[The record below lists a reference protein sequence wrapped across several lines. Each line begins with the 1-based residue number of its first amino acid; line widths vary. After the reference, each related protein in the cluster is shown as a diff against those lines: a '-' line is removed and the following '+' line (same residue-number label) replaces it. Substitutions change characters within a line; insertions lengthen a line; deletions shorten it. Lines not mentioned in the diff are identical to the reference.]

1 MTSLAEC
8 GKIGAQSAVQKRLNY
23 FAAGVDIPDQS
34 AYNIFIVKEEKM
46 KKDKKVE
53 PTKAALVAKLE
64 EAVKVNKGFLGSLER
79 ANKETIVRLIE
90 ICS

>member
-1 MTSLAEC
+1 
-8 GKIGAQSAVQKRLNY
+8 
-23 FAAGVDIPDQS
+23 
-34 AYNIFIVKEEKM
+34 M

-64 EAVKVNKGFLGSLER
+64 EAVKADKGFLNSLER
-79 ANKETIVRLIE
+79 ANKETIVRLIK

>member
-1 MTSLAEC
+1 M
-8 GKIGAQSAVQKRLNY
+8 V
-23 FAAGVDIPDQS
+23 DQS
-34 AYNIFIVKEEKM
+34 AYNIFIVKERKM

>member
-1 MTSLAEC
+1 
-8 GKIGAQSAVQKRLNY
+8 
-23 FAAGVDIPDQS
+23 
-34 AYNIFIVKEEKM
+34 M